1 MALKIKLFSDN
12 TNRVWA
18 GSAAPCLIPYKGHI
32 FWCAEQLAKYRQSKS
47 KEYRG
52 KILTAYTLKAL
63 VYLTKPDTLKEMG
76 FKIDPNYDADKA
88 MLIALRLKFQH
99 NPVAAQALLDT
110 GSAKLTYDA
119 VYDDHFGTGKNG
131 TGEDKMAR
139 LLEKVREEL
148 RTGKLQVM
156 RLDQPPPLEEDDEDE
171 APAKVRK
178 PGRNR
183 SRDYDEKDE
192 PRRKNT
198 GKKVVKKKTATEPER
213 SKKTKSS
220 VKKKTSRW

>member
-1 MALKIKLFSDN
+1 MAKIKLFSDN
-12 TNRVWA
+12 ANRAWA

-47 KEYRG
+47 KEYRE

-63 VYLTKPDTLKEMG
+63 VYLTKPATMKEMG
-76 FKIDPNYDADKA
+76 FKLDPVYDVDKA
-88 MLIALRLKFQH
+88 MLTALRLKYQH

-110 GSAKLTYDA
+110 GSARLTYDA

-139 LLEKVREEL
+139 LLEKVRDEI
-148 RTGKLQVM
+148 RTGKLQVI

-171 APAKVRK
+171 AKPTKK

-183 SRDYDEKDE
+183 SRDDNPDKDE

-198 GKKVVKKKTATEPER
+198 GKKVVKKKATTDEP
-213 SKKTKSS
+213 KKAKSG